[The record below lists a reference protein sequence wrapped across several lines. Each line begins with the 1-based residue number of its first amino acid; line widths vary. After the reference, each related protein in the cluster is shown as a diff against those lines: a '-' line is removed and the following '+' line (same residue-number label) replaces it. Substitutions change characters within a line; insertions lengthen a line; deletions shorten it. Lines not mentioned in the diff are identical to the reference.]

1 VRYFKDLYR
10 PGKALPGIFGASPPH
25 RAAQPPFALFLGDG
39 PMRDAGDPYRAPD
52 LQKPVE
58 RSFRA
63 YADAEAPSI
72 EDPSHTAAAIA
83 ARLHPAVPARC
94 TWRRAQAAKL
104 SLPLQPS
111 RSLSPGL
118 GQQHFHNPP
127 KPARCAL
134 GVRRINQ

>member
-1 VRYFKDLYR
+1 MRYLKDLYR

-83 ARLHPAVPARC
+83 ARLHPAVPVAAHGVGCR
-94 TWRRAQAAKL
+94 WRSCPSPSAAACDLPERGSIL
-104 SLPLQPS
+104 SSPLPPSQPNT
-111 RSLSPGL
+111 PQP
-118 GQQHFHNPP
+118 QQNH
-127 KPARCAL
+127 R
-134 GVRRINQ
+134 